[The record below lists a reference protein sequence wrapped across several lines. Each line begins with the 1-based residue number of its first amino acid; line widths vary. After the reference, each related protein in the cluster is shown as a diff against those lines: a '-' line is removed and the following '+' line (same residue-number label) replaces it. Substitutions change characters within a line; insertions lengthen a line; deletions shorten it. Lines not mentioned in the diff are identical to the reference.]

1 MAQIHTVVAIRSGN
15 DIPRDGII
23 AKTIPVVVGN
33 TVDYHATREL
43 METGV
48 VAVLIDL
55 VQGDG
60 LSVVGLVCVA
70 IGLSVVSM
78 NARRKKIH

>member
-1 MAQIHTVVAIRSGN
+1 MSRPNRLAFGL
-15 DIPRDGII
+15 GI
-23 AKTIPVVVGN
+23 AAAV
-33 TVDYHATREL
+33 L
-43 METGV
+43 GV

>member
-1 MAQIHTVVAIRSGN
+1 MSRPNRLALGL
-15 DIPRDGII
+15 GI
-23 AKTIPVVVGN
+23 AAAV
-33 TVDYHATREL
+33 L
-43 METGV
+43 GV